1 MTRQCKESVSLEY
14 HRAEKKQNDAKQNK
28 RTPRNDLPD
37 SRNLKKVSK
46 PSSIWI
52 CIHRGPLLVEV
63 RQDEPQNRQN

>member
-46 PSSIWI
+46 PSSI
-52 CIHRGPLLVEV
+52 
-63 RQDEPQNRQN
+63 